1 MDPEESPGKQLENLI
16 STFKAKFLNRNVA
29 VFSFFLLLSFIFWY
43 INALGKNITGS
54 VNFPV
59 RYINFPENLALV
71 NELPDR
77 LSLELEGTGYS
88 ILRARIS
95 GNKTPLIIDVDNAG
109 LSVKNNENELE
120 FFIYSYKLR
129 ESFLR
134 QLRSNFRITSLSPDT
149 INFVFD
155 KVISRTVPV
164 EPDIKLNLQ
173 KQYMV
178 NGAVDAEPDSVE
190 LTGPRSIVDTIQ
202 SVQTEF
208 HEFNQ
213 LNEPVIRNL
222 EIVPIK
228 KVSLSHRKT
237 EVTIPVEQYTEE
249 VIDLRIKVLNKPDTA
264 DVRLFPDMITVQFNI
279 ALSDYNR
286 MQDISIEAVVDMK
299 GLDVM
304 KVDRLQ
310 IELRNLP
317 PFISGVR
324 YNPKQLEYIIEK
336 K

>member
-1 MDPEESPGKQLENLI
+1 MDPEESSRRKPESLL
-16 STFKAKFLNRNVA
+16 STFKSRFLNRNVA

-43 INALGKNITGS
+43 VNALGKNITGS

-71 NELPDR
+71 NELPDK
-77 LSLELEGTGYS
+77 LSLELEGPGYS

-120 FFIYSYKLR
+120 FFIYSYNLR

-134 QLRSNFRITSLSPDT
+134 QLRSNFQITSVSPDT

-155 KVISRTVPV
+155 EVITRKVPV
-164 EPDIKLNLQ
+164 KPDIKINLQ
-173 KQYMV
+173 KQYMI
-178 NGAVDAEPDSVE
+178 NGNIAADPDSVE
-190 LTGPRSIVDTIQ
+190 IRGPRSIVDTIN
-202 SVQTEF
+202 SVSTKY

-213 LNEPVIRNL
+213 LNQHTIRNL
-222 EIVPIK
+222 EIEPIK
-228 KVSLSHRKT
+228 KVGISHRKT
-237 EVTIPVEQYTEE
+237 EVNIPVEQYTEE
-249 VIDLRIKVLNKPDTA
+249 IMDIKIRVLNKPDTA
-264 DVRLFPDMITVQFNI
+264 DVRLFPDMISIQFNI

-286 MQDISIEAVVDMK
+286 IQDIPVEAVVDMK
-299 GLDVM
+299 DLDVM
-304 KVDRLQ
+304 KVDRLK
-310 IELRNLP
+310 IELLNLP
-317 PFISGVR
+317 AFITSVR
-324 YNPKQLEYIIEK
+324 YNPKQVEYIIEK

>member
-120 FFIYSYKLR
+120 FFIYSYNLR

-134 QLRSNFRITSLSPDT
+134 QLRSNFQINSISPDT

-155 KVISRTVPV
+155 KVISRIVPI

-178 NGAVDAEPDSVE
+178 NGNIAAEPDSVE
-190 LTGPRSIVDTIQ
+190 VTGPRSIVDTIQ
-202 SVQTEF
+202 SVQTEY

-213 LNEPVIRNL
+213 LNQPVIRNL

-228 KVSLSHRKT
+228 KVSLSYRKT

-249 VIDLRIKVLNKPDTA
+249 IIDLRIKVLNRPDTA
-264 DVRLFPDMITVQFNI
+264 DVRLFPDMISLQFNI

-286 MQDISIEAVVDMK
+286 MQDIPVEAVVDMK
-299 GLDVM
+299 DLDVM
-304 KVDRLQ
+304 KVDRLK

-324 YNPKQLEYIIEK
+324 YNPKQVEYIIEK

>member
-1 MDPEESPGKQLENLI
+1 MDPEESPGKKLENLI
-16 STFKAKFLNRNVA
+16 STFKSKFLNRNVA

-88 ILRARIS
+88 ILKARIS

-109 LSVKNNENELE
+109 LSVRNNENELE
-120 FFIYSYKLR
+120 FFIYSYNLR

-155 KVISRTVPV
+155 KVISRKVPV

-178 NGAVDAEPDSVE
+178 NGEIDAEPDSVE

-202 SVQTEF
+202 SVQTEY

-213 LNEPVIRNL
+213 LNQPVIRNL

-264 DVRLFPDMITVQFNI
+264 DVRLFPDMISVQFNI

-286 MQDISIEAVVDMK
+286 MQDIPVEAVVDMK
-299 GLDVM
+299 DLDVM
-304 KVDRLQ
+304 KVDRLK